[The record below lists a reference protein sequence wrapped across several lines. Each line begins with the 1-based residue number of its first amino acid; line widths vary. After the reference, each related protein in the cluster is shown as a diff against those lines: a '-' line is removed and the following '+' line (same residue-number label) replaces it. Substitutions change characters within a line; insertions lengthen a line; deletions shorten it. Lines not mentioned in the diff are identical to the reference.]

1 MKKTMKLIAMVLA
14 IGCICSLFGT
24 MAYADLKSG
33 SEKFEGVSKSQKNQ
47 QTVAE
52 IYEDIIYRA
61 YEFDEDILLP
71 ELKHMNDLDDIK
83 IKYVQAKRG
92 FARAQSIYLGPD
104 DSESAPR
111 YAVKDGNKVMVYAKY
126 KDYSFVE
133 IMMNDR
139 ESEGTIGWIPTT
151 YLTDN
156 WSMSISRNRGNMAG

>member
-1 MKKTMKLIAMVLA
+1 MKKCIALVLA
-14 IGCICSLFGT
+14 LGCMCSLFVTTGF
-24 MAYADLKSG
+24 ADLKSG

-52 IYEDIIYRA
+52 IYEDLILRA

-83 IKYVQAKRG
+83 IRYVQAKRG

-139 ESEGTIGWIPTT
+139 DSEGTIGWIPTT

-156 WSMSISRNRGNMAG
+156 WSMSISRNRGNAAG

>member
-1 MKKTMKLIAMVLA
+1 MKKVARFVAFILA
-14 IGCICSLFGT
+14 IGCACSLFGP
-24 MAYADLKSG
+24 MAFADLKSG
-33 SEKFEGVSKSQKNQ
+33 SEKFEGVSRNEKDSKK
-47 QTVAE
+47 VEE
-52 IYEDIIYRA
+52 IYQDIIYRA

-126 KDYSFVE
+126 KDFSFVE
-133 IMMNDR
+133 IMMNDK

-156 WSMSISRNRGNMAG
+156 WSMAVSRNRGNMAG

>member
-1 MKKTMKLIAMVLA
+1 MKKIIAMVLVLV
-14 IGCICSLFGT
+14 CMCSLFVT
-24 MAYADLKSG
+24 MASAELKTG
-33 SEKFEGVSKSQKNQ
+33 SEKFEGISKSQKDQ
-47 QTVAE
+47 QAVAE
-52 IYEDIIYRA
+52 IYEDLIYRA

-83 IKYVQAKRG
+83 IKYVQGKRG

-104 DSESAPR
+104 DSEAAPR

-133 IMMNDR
+133 IMMNDK

-156 WSMSISRNRGNMAG
+156 WSMAVSRNRGNMVG